1 MSEETK
7 TKARA
12 VGSPGHG
19 KDDWAKSGDKTS
31 AAEETLSESEKRYRT
46 LFELFPMAVYS
57 CDASGAIQKFNR
69 RAAELWGR
77 EPVLG
82 EAGERFCGSFKLFR
96 PDGSFMPHEQC
107 PMAGV
112 VGGSMPEVQDAEV
125 LLERFDGS
133 RISALANIRP
143 LKNERG
149 EITGAINCFY
159 DITERKEAEEML
171 RRNEALFSA
180 LIAQAPVGVYVVDA
194 RLRLQQVNPTAR
206 PVFRKV
212 RPLIGRDFSEII
224 RILWPKR
231 VADQILERFRHTLET
246 GMPYKSPD
254 FAERR
259 RDTGVNQIY
268 EWQIQ
273 RVTLPAG
280 EHGVVC
286 FFTNITQRKRAEGAQ
301 RRVELLTA
309 SNRKLEREIARREA
323 VQESLKHSERQQG
336 LLLEQSRQMQNQLRD
351 LSHQILHAQ
360 EEERGRISRELHDEI
375 AQTLVGVNAHLA
387 ALTREAAR
395 DTRGI
400 PQKIKQ
406 TQRLVEKSADLVH
419 QFARQLRPA
428 ALDDLGLIAALH
440 AFMEEFKKRT
450 GIRVRFTAFTSGRIK
465 QLNTDT
471 STMFY
476 RVAQEALTNVA
487 RHARASLVE
496 VNIEKLPAA
505 ICLKIRDNGKSFQ
518 AQRIMRSRKNTR
530 LGLIGMRER
539 LEMVGG
545 SFSIESAPGR
555 GTTVRAQV
563 PFTVRRA
570 DGKAR
575 SHGMACAVR
584 RLGRRS
590 VAFSSL
596 EGRSE

>member
-1 MSEETK
+1 MSNDTK
-7 TKARA
+7 TMTPAAGSFGRRKANA
-12 VGSPGHG
+12 SQAGVQ
-19 KDDWAKSGDKTS
+19 TS
-31 AAEETLSESEKRYRT
+31 EAEETLRESEGRYRT

-69 RAAELWGR
+69 HAAELWGR

-82 EAGERFCGSFKLFR
+82 EAGESFCGSFKMFR
-96 PDGSFMPHEQC
+96 ADGSFVPHEQC

-112 VGGSMPEVQDAEV
+112 VGGEIPAVQDAEV
-125 LLERFDGS
+125 VIERHDGS
-133 RISALANIRP
+133 RISALVNIRP

-159 DITERKEAEEML
+159 DITGRKKAEEML
-171 RRNEALFSA
+171 RRNEKLFSA
-180 LIAQAPVGVYVVDA
+180 VVSQAPVGVYVVDA
-194 RLRLQQVNPTAR
+194 MLRLQQVNATAR

-224 RILWPKR
+224 HILWPKR
-231 VADQILERFRHTLET
+231 VADQIMERFQHTLNT
-246 GMPYKSPD
+246 GAPYQSPN

-259 RDTGVNQIY
+259 RDIGVMQTY

-286 FFTNITQRKRAEGAQ
+286 FFTNITQRRRAEGAQ

-323 VQESLKHSERQQG
+323 VQESLKKSERQQG

-360 EEERGRISRELHDEI
+360 EEERRRISRELHDEI

-395 DTRGI
+395 NTKGI
-400 PQKIKQ
+400 PQKIKK
-406 TQRLVEKSADLVH
+406 TQRLVEKSVDLVH

-450 GIRVRFTAFTSGRIK
+450 GIQVRFKTFTSGRIK

-505 ICLKIRDNGKSFQ
+505 ICLKVRDNGKSFQ
-518 AQRIMRSRKNTR
+518 AQRVMRSRRNTR

-555 GTTVRAQV
+555 GTTVRAQI
-563 PFTVRRA
+563 PFASRR
-570 DGKAR
+570 G
-575 SHGMACAVR
+575 
-584 RLGRRS
+584 
-590 VAFSSL
+590 
-596 EGRSE
+596 